1 MTRCWAKN
9 VAFSTLKGCA
19 NSRTDGCSRKQK
31 KVFWNKQVA
40 FFLKRC
46 NGKFRSRFRIWS
58 ESFPDVD
65 IRWNRTFSRLN
76 VPVSVTT
83 FALMSIFPIARLST
97 RALMLSFN
105 GELQLQ
111 HWDSICKICFK
122 LNCCN
127 VCWFL
132 SRRWIFENLS
142 HTSHF
147 SRDGKNILMPSL
159 SYGKAGS
166 IGAKTN
172 YQTAGAT

>member
-105 GELQLQ
+105 FAFCAIFWWTAAAALKLDLQNMFQIKLLQ
-111 HWDSICKICFK
+111 CLLIFITALNLWK
-122 LNCCN
+122 L
-127 VCWFL
+127 V
-132 SRRWIFENLS
+132 
-142 HTSHF
+142 
-147 SRDGKNILMPSL
+147 
-159 SYGKAGS
+159 SYFAF
-166 IGAKTN
+166 
-172 YQTAGAT
+172 

>member
-31 KVFWNKQVA
+31 ISFWNKQVA

-97 RALMLSFN
+97 RALILSFN
-105 GELQLQ
+105 FASGAIFWRTAAAALRLDLQIKLLQ
-111 HWDSICKICFK
+111 CLLIFISALNLWK
-122 LNCCN
+122 L
-127 VCWFL
+127 V
-132 SRRWIFENLS
+132 
-142 HTSHF
+142 
-147 SRDGKNILMPSL
+147 
-159 SYGKAGS
+159 SYFAF
-166 IGAKTN
+166 
-172 YQTAGAT
+172 